1 MSSMN
6 ESEARLH
13 IVTLIS
19 DILFELSDG
28 DDLSSADRTDL
39 RESMADTAD
48 VIAEALDHKVIA
60 VDGDVA
66 QVTVR
71 VSSE

>member
-1 MSSMN
+1 MN

>member
-1 MSSMN
+1 VSSMN

>member
-1 MSSMN
+1 MN

-39 RESMADTAD
+39 RESRADTAD
-48 VIAEALDHKVIA
+48 VIAEALDLKVIA
-60 VDGDVA
+60 VDGEVA